1 MEVHTQFATSRNSDN
16 RRNCRIADMAS
27 RDPPKKEDP
36 GKTVPKQEA
45 LDTRVTELCTSLQ
58 EIMAD
63 GETLGQESSA
73 NDTPLTKRQT
83 DPGRSAPTDG
93 LRR

>member
-1 MEVHTQFATSRNSDN
+1 
-16 RRNCRIADMAS
+16 MAS
-27 RDPPKKEDP
+27 RDPPKEDP
-36 GKTVPKQEA
+36 GKTVPKPEV
-45 LDTRVTELCTSLQ
+45 LDARVTELCTSLQ

-73 NDTPLTKRQT
+73 NETLLMKCCT